1 MLGALVGKLQQLVNH
16 GGRRE
21 GHITL
26 ILWQLT
32 LPVLHD
38 LRGQLPLLRVA
49 EHLRV
54 LLHAQAQAV
63 LLDEVVRVG
72 VVGQHGRVRDAV
84 AQFLLGRFESA
95 AAAQGVQAGAHAV
108 AQLGGGLAGEG
119 HAEHFLGAHEAV
131 VDQPNHAVDHGRG
144 LARTGTGDDEGRGG
158 AGLNHADLLGC
169 GFLALG
175 AVEHR
180 GDVEGATVAARG
192 GGSCGQ
198 VGQERAVGELP
209 GVALAPL
216 GGGERLPGGGGGVSH
231 GSSSFVVEGE

>member
-1 MLGALVGKLQQLVNH
+1 M
-16 GGRRE
+16 
-21 GHITL
+21 
-26 ILWQLT
+26 
-32 LPVLHD
+32 
-38 LRGQLPLLRVA
+38 
-49 EHLRV
+49 
-54 LLHAQAQAV
+54 
-63 LLDEVVRVG
+63 
-72 VVGQHGRVRDAV
+72 VGQHGRVRDAV
-84 AQFLLGRFESA
+84 AQFLLGRFETA
-95 AAAQGVQAGAHAV
+95 AAAQGVQAGAHTV

-119 HAEHFLGAHEAV
+119 HAEHLLGAHETV
-131 VDQPNHAVDHGRG
+131 VDQPDHAVDHGCG

-175 AVEHR
+175 AVERR

-209 GVALAPL
+209 GVAFAPL
-216 GGGERLPGGGGGVSH
+216 GGGERLPGGGGWVGH